1 MATSNTDRRK
11 AIFAGTP
18 EFAVPSLRELYN
30 HLGIELIGVYTQP
43 DRPAGRGRRQQA
55 SPVKRT
61 ATELSIPVYQ
71 PETLQATEEITAFH
85 KLGADLL
92 VIAAYGLILPQA
104 VIEQPELS
112 VNVHA
117 SLLPRWRGAAPIQR
131 AIMAADEHTGIS
143 MMRVVEAL
151 DAGPVL
157 ERVACPIE
165 SIDTSGTLH
174 DKLASL
180 GASCLKATIDD
191 YLAGTLTEVPQ
202 DEGDVVYAKKITAQ
216 DRMLDWQLGASA
228 LARQVRAL
236 NPTPVATAILGT
248 AKMKVWSALSLPGDG
263 PTGAAPGSIA
273 SATDAG
279 IDIATGNGLLRITE
293 LQPEGKRAMSA
304 EDFINGFQ
312 HLLTRT

>member
-1 MATSNTDRRK
+1 MARSNPDCRK

-71 PETLQATEEITAFH
+71 PKTLKAVDEIATFH
-85 KLGADLL
+85 KLDADLL
-92 VIAAYGLILPQA
+92 VVAAYGLILPQA
-104 VIEQPELS
+104 VIDQPGLS

-131 AIMAADEHTGIS
+131 AIMAADERTGIS

-157 ERVACPIE
+157 TQVACPIE
-165 SIDTSGTLH
+165 SIDTSGTLQ

-202 DEGDVVYAKKITAQ
+202 DERDIVYAKKITAR
-216 DRMLDWQLGASA
+216 DRMLDWQLGAAA

-236 NPTPVATAILGT
+236 NPTPVATAMLGT
-248 AKMKVWSALSLPGDG
+248 AKIKVWSASSLPGNR
-263 PTGAAPGSIA
+263 PTAAAPGSIA
-273 SATDAG
+273 TATNTG
-279 IDIATGNGLLRITE
+279 IDVVTGKGLLRITE

-304 EDFINGFQ
+304 ADFLNGFP